1 MRPMKLKLISLLLIS
16 AFLTSYGQR
25 QGNIWYFGDH
35 AGLDFNT
42 GAPVALTNGQIY
54 LYPTPGP
61 HSEGSAVI
69 SDSTGSLLFYSNGEK
84 VWNKNHIVMPN
95 GDSLLGHPS
104 STQAALIVP
113 LPQSDRYF
121 YLFTT
126 DAFIYNNLK
135 YGLRYSIIDM
145 CLKNGLGDI
154 ITNSKNILLLDTVAE
169 KLTAVKHTNGIDYWV
184 ITHKYFSDAFYSYLL
199 TANGITDTV
208 VSHIGSVHQNISI
221 PGAMIAAIGQMKVS
235 PSGEKIALCFSNT
248 NPGFAELFDFNI
260 TTGIISNYISLPT
273 DAYWGN
279 VYGVEFSPDNSKLY
293 FTLGCCGLY
302 QFDLTAGGSN
312 ADSIKYSKN
321 LISDPND
328 DIFGMQLGPNGKIYV
343 SRSGSTF
350 LAAINNPNSK
360 GILCDFQ
367 DNAISLNGKT
377 CSLGL
382 PNFIDSYAYSNTTVN
397 CETGINEIDNKNLT
411 IKAYPNPAQQLFNIE
426 LPNQQNFNLLVY
438 DVTGRKVFQ
447 RTNTSGMVTIDCTGF
462 TSGIY
467 FIQVVNEKNILF
479 CKLIKQ

>member
-1 MRPMKLKLISLLLIS
+1 MKLKLTLTSLLLV
-16 AFLTSYGQR
+16 LTFFTSFGQK

-54 LYPTPGP
+54 LYPNPGP

-69 SDSTGSLLFYSNGEK
+69 CDSSGALLFYSNGAK
-84 VWNKNHIVMPN
+84 VWNKNQQIMPN

-104 STQAALIVP
+104 STQAALIIP
-113 LPQSDRYF
+113 QPQSSRFF

-126 DAFIYNNLK
+126 DAFIYDNLK
-135 YGLRYSIIDM
+135 YGLRYSVIDI
-145 CLKNGLGDI
+145 CLDNGFGDI
-154 ITNSKNILLLDTVAE
+154 INNQKNVFLLDTVAE
-169 KLTAVKHTNGIDYWV
+169 KLTATKHANGIDYWV
-184 ITHKYFSDAFYSYLL
+184 VTHKYFSDAFYSYLL

-208 VSHIGSVHQNISI
+208 ISHTGSVHQNVFF
-221 PGAMIAAIGQMKVS
+221 PGNTNAAIGQMKVS
-235 PSGEKIALCFSNT
+235 PNGEKIALCFSNT
-248 NPGFAELFDFNI
+248 NPGFAELFDFNT
-260 TTGIISNYISLPT
+260 TTGIISNYISLPA

-302 QFDLTAGGSN
+302 QFDLTAGGGN

-328 DIFGMQLGPNGKIYV
+328 DIFGMQLGPDDKIYV
-343 SRSGSTF
+343 SQSGSTF

-397 CETGINEIDNKNLT
+397 CETGINDPNIEGLS
-411 IKAYPNPAQQLFNIE
+411 IKIYPNPSQETFTIE
-426 LPNQQNFNLLVY
+426 LPVREVFSLIVS
-438 DVTGRKVFQ
+438 DMTGRKIYERKNAAGTVK
-447 RTNTSGMVTIDCTGF
+447 VDCNGF
-462 TSGIY
+462 SSGIY
-467 FIQVVNEKNILF
+467 FIQAVNNETSLTF
-479 CKLIKQ
+479 KLVKQK